1 MVVGSENS
9 RCGKASRET
18 RNVLTAL
25 LAAFVTVVA
34 TVVTA
39 LSRALENQSWT
50 AASPVDVRSN
60 SLGLSTHCA
69 VSAPLTPC
77 VRSLYPRADRLSTE
91 GYPATPCTA
100 RQGCRLLNK

>member
-1 MVVGSENS
+1 MVVGTENS
-9 RCGKASRET
+9 RCGQGEERDEARPHSA
-18 RNVLTAL
+18 VID
-25 LAAFVTVVA
+25 FVTV
-34 TVVTA
+34 VVTA
-39 LSRALENQSWT
+39 LSRALENQRT
-50 AASPVDVRSN
+50 AESPVVVRSN
-60 SLGLSTHCA
+60 SLGLSAHCA

>member
-39 LSRALENQSWT
+39 LSRALENQRT
-50 AASPVDVRSN
+50 AESPVDVKSN
-60 SLGLSTHCA
+60 SLGLSAHCA
-69 VSAPLTPC
+69 VSAPLAPC

-91 GYPATPCTA
+91 GRVIRRGGST
-100 RQGCRLLNK
+100 

>member
-1 MVVGSENS
+1 MVVGSKNS

-25 LAAFVTVVA
+25 LAAFVTVVLLY

-39 LSRALENQSWT
+39 LSRALENQRT
-50 AASPVDVRSN
+50 AESPVDVKSN
-60 SLGLSTHCA
+60 SLGLSAHCA

-91 GYPATPCTA
+91 G
-100 RQGCRLLNK
+100 